1 MTSTYWDL
9 ANCHEVVDLGD
20 ALMSDVDNICDTR
33 NGRHGESRKHGRGVC
48 SRPSVQKA
56 TTGRRWQL
64 SVMRKEETGSERCN
78 NSHTISMT

>member
-20 ALMSDVDNICDTR
+20 ALMSDVDNICDAR
-33 NGRHGESRKHGRGVC
+33 NGRHGESRKHERGVC
-48 SRPSVQKA
+48 SRPSVQEA
-56 TTGRRWQL
+56 TTGHRWKL